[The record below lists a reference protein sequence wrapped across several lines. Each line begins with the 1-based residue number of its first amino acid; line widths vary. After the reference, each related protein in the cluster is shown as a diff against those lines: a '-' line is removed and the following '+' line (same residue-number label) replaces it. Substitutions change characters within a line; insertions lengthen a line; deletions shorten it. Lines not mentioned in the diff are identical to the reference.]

1 MRRALISILLPL
13 LLGALTTIAVAAALF
28 AKARS
33 SSSIFDMVEVCTPDG
48 DATDGHMQRA
58 ETIGITVWSKV
69 LWYEGP
75 SDASPSEAAR
85 EEWAHRLTPDGMLHH
100 SPYLPANRPG
110 HGVLVPGQTADD
122 LSTSHALAA
131 FLRRP
136 GVPQF
141 IARPSYFGPPTCTV
155 HLLDLGWPMPALT
168 GWFLHGHEGPL
179 SAVATT
185 EGSILI
191 NVPEPESRFGEIMR
205 SKPKLHAFPI
215 TPMWPGFAINTLIF
229 AAAWWTLLFGYS
241 TIRRLTRH
249 AKGLCPTCGY
259 SREGLPI
266 GAPCPEC
273 GRAFTIAPS
282 AAPTPLPTP
291 TAKPSS

>member
-33 SSSIFDMVEVCTPDG
+33 SSSIFDMVEVATPDR
-48 DATDGHMQRA
+48 DFTDGGMQRA
-58 ETIGITVWSKV
+58 NTIGITVWSMV
-69 LWYEGP
+69 LRYDGP

-85 EEWAHRLTPDGMLHH
+85 ADWAHLLTPTGKLHH
-100 SPYLPANRPG
+100 SPYLPATRPG
-110 HGVLVPGQTADD
+110 QGVLVTGQVTDD
-122 LSTSHALAA
+122 LSTSQTMAA
-131 FLRRP
+131 FLRRSD
-136 GVPQF
+136 VPPS
-141 IARPSYFGPPTCTV
+141 IANVSYFRPPTHTV
-155 HLLDLGWPMPALT
+155 HLIDLGWPMPALT

-179 SAVATT
+179 STVATT

-191 NVPEPESRFGEIMR
+191 NVPKPESRFGEIMR

-229 AAAWWTLLFGYS
+229 AGAWWTLLFGYP

-259 SREGLPI
+259 SCEGLPI

-273 GRAFTIAPS
+273 GRTSKVTTP
-282 AAPTPLPTP
+282 AAP
-291 TAKPSS
+291 A

>member
-13 LLGALTTIAVAAALF
+13 LLGALTTLAVAAALF

-33 SSSIFDMVEVCTPDG
+33 SSSILNMVEVCTPDR
-48 DATDGHMQRA
+48 DFTDGQMQRA
-58 ETIGITVWSKV
+58 NTIGITVWSMV
-69 LWYEGP
+69 LRYEGP
-75 SDASPSEAAR
+75 ADASPSEAAR
-85 EEWAHRLTPDGMLHH
+85 ARWAHLLTPGGMLHH

-110 HGVLVPGQTADD
+110 HEVPVPGQRVDD
-122 LSTSHALAA
+122 VRTSHALAA

-141 IARPSYFGPPTCTV
+141 IVRGSYYGPPTCTV
-155 HLLDLGWPMPALT
+155 HLIDLGWPMPALT

-179 SAVATT
+179 SKVATT

-191 NVPEPESRFGEIMR
+191 SVPKPESRFGEIMR

-229 AAAWWTLLFGYS
+229 AAAWWTLLFGYP
-241 TIRRLTRH
+241 TIRQLTRH

-273 GRAFTIAPS
+273 GRAAKVITPPAP
-282 AAPTPLPTP
+282 A
-291 TAKPSS
+291 

>member
-33 SSSIFDMVEVCTPDG
+33 SSGIFSLVEVNTPDN
-48 DATDGHMQRA
+48 DYIDGEMQRA
-58 ETIGITVWSKV
+58 ETTGITVWSRV
-69 LWYEGP
+69 RRYDGP
-75 SDASPSEAAR
+75 ADASPSQVAHA
-85 EEWAHRLTPDGMLHH
+85 EWAHGLTPSGMYHYVPY
-100 SPYLPANRPG
+100 SPDRARGRGVPAI
-110 HGVLVPGQTADD
+110 GQVAD
-122 LSTSHALAA
+122 LSTTRALAA
-131 FLRRP
+131 FLRRSDVAAP
-136 GVPQF
+136 ADTQPLF
-141 IARPSYFGPPTCTV
+141 ITPPTCTV
-155 HLLDLGWPMPALT
+155 HLIDLGWPMPALT

-179 SAVATT
+179 STVATT

-191 NVPEPESRFGEIMR
+191 NVPKPESRFGEIMR

-241 TIRRLTRH
+241 TIRHLTRH

-273 GRAFTIAPS
+273 GRTSKVTTP
-282 AAPTPLPTP
+282 AAP
-291 TAKPSS
+291 A

>member
-28 AKARS
+28 AKAHGS
-33 SSSIFDMVEVCTPDG
+33 SGIFDMVEVATPDRYY
-48 DATDGHMQRA
+48 TDGQMQRA
-58 ETIGITVWSKV
+58 ETIGISIWSMV
-69 LWYEGP
+69 LRYDGP
-75 SDASPSEAAR
+75 ANTSPSEAAR
-85 EEWAHRLTPDGMLHH
+85 AEWAHLLTPGGMLHH
-100 SPYLPANRPG
+100 SPYLPSNRPG
-110 HGVLVPGQTADD
+110 HEVLEPGQTADD
-122 LSTSHALAA
+122 LRTSHALAA
-131 FLRRP
+131 FLRRSD
-136 GVPQF
+136 VP
-141 IARPSYFGPPTCTV
+141 RVTSDSNYRRPPTCTV
-155 HLLDLGWPMPALT
+155 HLIDLGWPMPALN

-179 SAVATT
+179 STVATT

-191 NVPEPESRFGEIMR
+191 NTPKPESRFGEIMR

-266 GAPCPEC
+266 GTPCPEC
-273 GRAFTIAPS
+273 GRAS
-282 AAPTPLPTP
+282 KVSTPATP
-291 TAKPSS
+291 A

>member
-13 LLGALTTIAVAAALF
+13 LLGALTTIAIAAALF

-33 SSSIFDMVEVCTPDG
+33 SSSIFDMVEVDLPNERHAMG
-48 DATDGHMQRA
+48 EMQRA
-58 ETIGITVWSKV
+58 ETPGLTVWSRL
-69 LWYEGP
+69 LWYEGA
-75 SDASPSEAAR
+75 STASPIEATGKAL
-85 EEWAHRLTPDGMLHH
+85 AHKRIRQDI
-100 SPYLPANRPG
+100 
-110 HGVLVPGQTADD
+110 
-122 LSTSHALAA
+122 STSHSLATLFRNCNVKLGEA
-131 FLRRP
+131 DVNRR
-136 GVPQF
+136 
-141 IARPSYFGPPTCTV
+141 APPTCTV
-155 HLLDLGWPMPALT
+155 HLIDLGWPMPALT

-179 SAVATT
+179 STVATT

-191 NVPEPESRFGEIMR
+191 NVPKPESRFGEIMR

-229 AAAWWTLLFGYS
+229 AAAWWTLLFGHS

-273 GRAFTIAPS
+273 GRASKVTTP
-282 AAPTPLPTP
+282 AAP
-291 TAKPSS
+291 A